1 MGKSSGRVLYIIT
14 KLIEPRIQI
23 DESKKRFDNRA
34 LLALIVPII
43 IEQFLVLLVGIA
55 DSLMVSYAGEE
66 AVSGVSLV
74 DQLNSVFIRVF
85 TALAAGGAVV
95 ASQYI
100 GSRDD
105 KSGSKAA
112 GQLILI
118 TSILGAVSA
127 LAVLAFGRQIFG
139 ALFGSVE
146 PGVLDAGL
154 LYLRISAWSYLFL
167 AVYNACAGLYRSMGK
182 TRELMYVSIMMNAIN
197 VTGNAIGIFALHAGV
212 LGVAVP
218 SLISRAFAAVVMLKL
233 AFSGQNPI
241 KVTVKNIFA
250 RDVSMIRRILHIAL
264 PNGIEDG
271 LFQLAK
277 VALSSI
283 VAIFGTVQIAAY
295 GIAQNFWAMG
305 ALFPIAMGPAFIT
318 VIGQYMGARDID
330 GANYYMEKLLRF
342 TYVGGIVWSLSFTV
356 ISPIILL
363 VYSLNSGTRQLIILL
378 IVLHNLFNALLA
390 PCAFPLSSG
399 LRAAGDVK
407 FTMFAAIFSTVICRV
422 AFSVLFGI
430 VLNMGVVGVTIAMI
444 IDWCVKAALIYRRY
458 RGKKWTEFRVI

>member
-1 MGKSSGRVLYIIT
+1 MHTIA
-14 KLIEPRIQI
+14 KLIEPRAQI
-23 DESKKRFDNRA
+23 DERKKRFDNRA

-74 DQLNSVFIRVF
+74 DQLNNVFIRVF

-95 ASQYI
+95 VSQYI
-100 GSRDD
+100 GSKNREN
-105 KSGSKAA
+105 GSKAA
-112 GQLILI
+112 SQLILI
-118 TSILGAVSA
+118 TSLLGAVSA
-127 LAVLAFGRQIFG
+127 LLVLVFGRQIFG
-139 ALFGSVE
+139 TLFGNVDA
-146 PGVLDAGL
+146 GVLDAGL
-154 LYLRISAWSYLFL
+154 LYLRLSAWSYLFL

-182 TRELMYVSIMMNAIN
+182 TRELMFVSLMMNAIN
-197 VTGNAIGIFALHAGV
+197 VAGNAIGIFALHAGV
-212 LGVAVP
+212 RGVAIP
-218 SLISRAFAAVVMLKL
+218 SLIARAFAAVVMLKL
-233 AFSGQNPI
+233 VFGKGNQI
-241 KVTVKNIFA
+241 HVTLKNLFA
-250 RDVSMIRRILHIAL
+250 KDISMVRRILHIAL

-283 VAIFGTVQIAAY
+283 VAMFGTAQIAAY
-295 GIAQNFWAMG
+295 GISQNFWAMG
-305 ALFPIAMGPAFIT
+305 ALFPVAMGPAFIT

-330 GANYYMEKLLRF
+330 GTNYYMEKLLRF
-342 TYVGGIVWSLSFTV
+342 TYAGGVVWSFSFTV
-356 ISPIILL
+356 ISPLVLL
-363 VYSLNSGTRQLIILL
+363 VYSLTEETRGLIILL
-378 IVLHNLFNALLA
+378 IVLHNVFNALLA

-430 VLNMGVVGVTIAMI
+430 ILDMGVVGVTVAMV
-444 IDWCVKAALIYRRY
+444 IDWCVKAALIFRRY
-458 RGKKWTEFRVI
+458 RSRKWTAFRVI

>member
-1 MGKSSGRVLYIIT
+1 MHTIA
-14 KLIEPRIQI
+14 KLIEPRTQI

-34 LLALIVPII
+34 LLALIIPII

-74 DQLNSVFIRVF
+74 DQLNNVFIRVF

-100 GSRDD
+100 GREDKRNGSR
-105 KSGSKAA
+105 AA
-112 GQLILI
+112 SQLIMI
-118 TSILGAVSA
+118 TALLGGVSG
-127 LAVLAFGRQIFG
+127 LLVLLFGRQIFG
-139 ALFGSVE
+139 ALFGNVDA
-146 PGVLDAGL
+146 GVLDAGL
-154 LYLRISAWSYLFL
+154 LYLRLSAWSYIFL

-197 VTGNAIGIFALHAGV
+197 VVGNAIGIFGLHAGV
-212 LGVAVP
+212 RGVAIP
-218 SLISRAFAAVVMLKL
+218 TLIARAFAAVVMIKL
-233 AFSGQNPI
+233 VFSKQNKIQVSI
-241 KVTVKNIFA
+241 KDILA
-250 RDVSMIRRILHIAL
+250 RDFPMVRRILHIAL

-283 VAIFGTVQIAAY
+283 VAMFGTVQIAAY
-295 GIAQNFWAMG
+295 GISQNFWGMG
-305 ALFPIAMGPAFIT
+305 ALFPVAMGPAFIT
-318 VIGQYMGARDID
+318 IIGQYMGARDID

-342 TYVGGIVWSLSFTV
+342 TYVGGVVWSLSFTV
-356 ISPIILL
+356 ISPLILL
-363 VYSLNSGTRQLIILL
+363 VYSLGDETRQLIIFL

-407 FTMFAAIFSTVICRV
+407 FTMFAAIFSTVVCRV

-430 VLNMGVVGVTIAMI
+430 VLDMGVVGVTIAMV
-444 IDWCVKAALIYRRY
+444 IDWCVKAALIFRRY
-458 RGKKWTEFRVI
+458 RSRKWTEFRVI

>member
-1 MGKSSGRVLYIIT
+1 MHTIA
-14 KLIEPRIQI
+14 KLIEPRAQI
-23 DESKKRFDNRA
+23 DERKKRFDNRA

-74 DQLNSVFIRVF
+74 DQLNNVFIRVF

-100 GSRDD
+100 GSKDREN
-105 KSGSKAA
+105 GSKAA
-112 GQLILI
+112 SQLILI
-118 TSILGAVSA
+118 TSLLGAVSA
-127 LAVLAFGRQIFG
+127 LLVLVFGRQIFG
-139 ALFGSVE
+139 ALFGNVDA
-146 PGVLDAGL
+146 GVLDAGL
-154 LYLRISAWSYLFL
+154 LYLRLSAWSYLFL

-182 TRELMYVSIMMNAIN
+182 TRELMFVSLMMNAIN
-197 VTGNAIGIFALHAGV
+197 VAGNAIGIFALHAGV
-212 LGVAVP
+212 RGVAIP
-218 SLISRAFAAVVMLKL
+218 SLIARAFAAVVMLKL
-233 AFSGQNPI
+233 VFGKGNQI
-241 KVTVKNIFA
+241 HVTLKNLFA
-250 RDVSMIRRILHIAL
+250 KDISMVRRILHIAL

-283 VAIFGTVQIAAY
+283 VAMFGTAQIAAY
-295 GIAQNFWAMG
+295 GISQNFWAMG
-305 ALFPIAMGPAFIT
+305 ALFPVAMGPAFIT

-330 GANYYMEKLLRF
+330 GANDYMEKLLRF
-342 TYVGGIVWSLSFTV
+342 TYAGGVVWSFSFTV
-356 ISPIILL
+356 ISPLILL
-363 VYSLNSGTRQLIILL
+363 VYSLTEETRGLIILL
-378 IVLHNLFNALLA
+378 IVLHNVFNALLA

-422 AFSVLFGI
+422 TFSVLFGI
-430 VLNMGVVGVTIAMI
+430 ILDMGVVGVTVAMV
-444 IDWCVKAALIYRRY
+444 IDWCVKAALIFRRY
-458 RGKKWTEFRVI
+458 RSRKWTAFRVI

>member
-1 MGKSSGRVLYIIT
+1 MHTIA
-14 KLIEPRIQI
+14 KLIEPRAQI
-23 DESKKRFDNRA
+23 DERKKRFDNRA

-74 DQLNSVFIRVF
+74 DQLNNVFIRVF

-100 GSRDD
+100 GSKDR
-105 KSGSKAA
+105 AA
-112 GQLILI
+112 SQLILI
-118 TSILGAVSA
+118 TSLLGAVSA
-127 LAVLAFGRQIFG
+127 LLVLVFGRQIFG
-139 ALFGSVE
+139 ALFGNVDA
-146 PGVLDAGL
+146 GVLDAGL
-154 LYLRISAWSYLFL
+154 LYLRLSAWSYLFL

-182 TRELMYVSIMMNAIN
+182 TRELMFVSLMMNAIN
-197 VTGNAIGIFALHAGV
+197 VVGNAIGIFALHAGV
-212 LGVAVP
+212 RGVAIP
-218 SLISRAFAAVVMLKL
+218 SLIARAFAAVVMLKL
-233 AFSGQNPI
+233 VFGKGNQI
-241 KVTVKNIFA
+241 HVTLKNIFA
-250 RDVSMIRRILHIAL
+250 KDISMVRRILHIAL

-283 VAIFGTVQIAAY
+283 VAMFGTAQIAAY
-295 GIAQNFWAMG
+295 GISQNFWAMG
-305 ALFPIAMGPAFIT
+305 ALFPVAMGPAFIT

-342 TYVGGIVWSLSFTV
+342 TYAGGVVWSFSFTV
-356 ISPIILL
+356 ISPLILL
-363 VYSLNSGTRQLIILL
+363 VYSLTEETRGLIILL
-378 IVLHNLFNALLA
+378 IVLHNVFNALLA

-422 AFSVLFGI
+422 TFSVLFGI
-430 VLNMGVVGVTIAMI
+430 ILDMGVVGVTVAMV
-444 IDWCVKAALIYRRY
+444 IDWCVKAALIFRRY
-458 RGKKWTEFRVI
+458 RSRKWTAFRVI

>member
-1 MGKSSGRVLYIIT
+1 MTCLHTIA
-14 KLIEPRIQI
+14 KLIEPRAQI
-23 DESKKRFDNRA
+23 DERKKRFDNRA

-74 DQLNSVFIRVF
+74 DQLNNVFIRVF

-100 GSRDD
+100 GSKDREN
-105 KSGSKAA
+105 GSKAA
-112 GQLILI
+112 SQLILI
-118 TSILGAVSA
+118 TSLLGAVSA
-127 LAVLAFGRQIFG
+127 LLVLVFGRQIFG
-139 ALFGSVE
+139 ALFGNVDA
-146 PGVLDAGL
+146 GVLDAGL
-154 LYLRISAWSYLFL
+154 LYLRLSAWSYLFR

-182 TRELMYVSIMMNAIN
+182 TRELMFVSLMMNAIN
-197 VTGNAIGIFALHAGV
+197 VAGNAIGIFALHAGV
-212 LGVAVP
+212 RGVAIP
-218 SLISRAFAAVVMLKL
+218 SLIARAFAAVVMLKL
-233 AFSGQNPI
+233 VFGKGNQI
-241 KVTVKNIFA
+241 HVTLKNLFA
-250 RDVSMIRRILHIAL
+250 KDISMVRRILHIAL

-283 VAIFGTVQIAAY
+283 VAMFGTAQIAAY
-295 GIAQNFWAMG
+295 GISQNFWAMG
-305 ALFPIAMGPAFIT
+305 ALFPVAMGPAFIT

-342 TYVGGIVWSLSFTV
+342 TYAGGVVWSFSFTV
-356 ISPIILL
+356 ISPLILL
-363 VYSLNSGTRQLIILL
+363 VYSLTEETRGLIILL
-378 IVLHNLFNALLA
+378 IVLHNVFNALLA

-422 AFSVLFGI
+422 TFSVLFGI
-430 VLNMGVVGVTIAMI
+430 ILDMGVVGVTVAMV
-444 IDWCVKAALIYRRY
+444 IDWCVKAALIFRRY
-458 RGKKWTEFRVI
+458 RSRKWTAFRVI

>member
-1 MGKSSGRVLYIIT
+1 MHTIA
-14 KLIEPRIQI
+14 KLIEPRAQI
-23 DESKKRFDNRA
+23 DERKKRFDNRA

-74 DQLNSVFIRVF
+74 DQLNNVFIRVF

-100 GSRDD
+100 GSKDREN
-105 KSGSKAA
+105 GSKAA
-112 GQLILI
+112 SQLILI
-118 TSILGAVSA
+118 TSLLGAVSA
-127 LAVLAFGRQIFG
+127 LLVLVFGRQIFG
-139 ALFGSVE
+139 ALFGNVDA
-146 PGVLDAGL
+146 GVLDAGL
-154 LYLRISAWSYLFL
+154 LYLRLSAWSYLFL

-182 TRELMYVSIMMNAIN
+182 TRELMFVSLMMNAIN
-197 VTGNAIGIFALHAGV
+197 VAGNAIGIFALHAGV
-212 LGVAVP
+212 RGVAIP
-218 SLISRAFAAVVMLKL
+218 SLIARAFAAVVMLKL
-233 AFSGQNPI
+233 VFGKGNQI
-241 KVTVKNIFA
+241 HVTLKNIFA
-250 RDVSMIRRILHIAL
+250 KDISMVRRILHIAL

-283 VAIFGTVQIAAY
+283 VAMFGTAQIAAY
-295 GIAQNFWAMG
+295 GISQNFWAMG
-305 ALFPIAMGPAFIT
+305 ALFPVAMGPAFIT

-342 TYVGGIVWSLSFTV
+342 TYAGGVVWSFSFTV
-356 ISPIILL
+356 ISPLILL
-363 VYSLNSGTRQLIILL
+363 VYSLTEETRGLIILL
-378 IVLHNLFNALLA
+378 IVLHNVFNALLA
-390 PCAFPLSSG
+390 PCAFLPLSSG

-422 AFSVLFGI
+422 TFSVLFGI
-430 VLNMGVVGVTIAMI
+430 ILDMGVVGVTVAMV
-444 IDWCVKAALIYRRY
+444 IDWCVKAALIFRRY
-458 RGKKWTEFRVI
+458 RSRKWTAFRVI

>member
-1 MGKSSGRVLYIIT
+1 MTCLHTIA
-14 KLIEPRIQI
+14 KLIEPRAQI
-23 DESKKRFDNRA
+23 DERKKRFDNRA

-74 DQLNSVFIRVF
+74 DQLNNVFIRVF

-95 ASQYI
+95 VSQYI
-100 GSRDD
+100 GSKNREN
-105 KSGSKAA
+105 GSKAA
-112 GQLILI
+112 SQLILI
-118 TSILGAVSA
+118 TSLLGAVSA
-127 LAVLAFGRQIFG
+127 LLVLVFGRQIFG
-139 ALFGSVE
+139 TLFGNVDA
-146 PGVLDAGL
+146 GVLDAGL
-154 LYLRISAWSYLFL
+154 LYLRLSAWSYLFL

-182 TRELMYVSIMMNAIN
+182 TRELMFVSLMMNAIN
-197 VTGNAIGIFALHAGV
+197 VAGNAIGIFALHAGV
-212 LGVAVP
+212 RGVAIP
-218 SLISRAFAAVVMLKL
+218 SLIARAFAAVVMLKL
-233 AFSGQNPI
+233 VFGKGNQI
-241 KVTVKNIFA
+241 HVTLKNLFA
-250 RDVSMIRRILHIAL
+250 KDISMVRRILHIAL

-283 VAIFGTVQIAAY
+283 VAMFGTAQIAAY
-295 GIAQNFWAMG
+295 GISQNFWAMG
-305 ALFPIAMGPAFIT
+305 ALFPVAMGPAFIT

-330 GANYYMEKLLRF
+330 GTNYYMEKLLRF
-342 TYVGGIVWSLSFTV
+342 TYAGGVVWSFSFTV
-356 ISPIILL
+356 ISPLVLL
-363 VYSLNSGTRQLIILL
+363 VYSLTEETRGLIILL
-378 IVLHNLFNALLA
+378 IVLHNVFNALLA

-430 VLNMGVVGVTIAMI
+430 ILDMGVVGVTVAMV
-444 IDWCVKAALIYRRY
+444 IDWCVKAALIFRRY
-458 RGKKWTEFRVI
+458 RSRKWTAFRVI

>member
-1 MGKSSGRVLYIIT
+1 MHTIA
-14 KLIEPRIQI
+14 KLIEPRAQI
-23 DESKKRFDNRA
+23 DERKKRFDNRA

-74 DQLNSVFIRVF
+74 DQLNNVFIRVF

-100 GSRDD
+100 GSKDREN
-105 KSGSKAA
+105 GSKAA
-112 GQLILI
+112 SQLILI
-118 TSILGAVSA
+118 TSLLGAVSA
-127 LAVLAFGRQIFG
+127 LLVLVFGRQIFG
-139 ALFGSVE
+139 ALFGNVDAR
-146 PGVLDAGL
+146 VLDAGL
-154 LYLRISAWSYLFL
+154 LYLRLSAWSYLFL

-182 TRELMYVSIMMNAIN
+182 TRELMFVSLMMNAIN
-197 VTGNAIGIFALHAGV
+197 VAGNAIGIFALHAGV
-212 LGVAVP
+212 RGVAIP
-218 SLISRAFAAVVMLKL
+218 SLIARAFAAVVMLKL
-233 AFSGQNPI
+233 VFGKGNQI
-241 KVTVKNIFA
+241 HITLKNLFA
-250 RDVSMIRRILHIAL
+250 KDISMVRRILHIAL

-283 VAIFGTVQIAAY
+283 VAMFGTAQIAAY
-295 GIAQNFWAMG
+295 GISQNFWAMG
-305 ALFPIAMGPAFIT
+305 ALFPVAMGPAFIT

-342 TYVGGIVWSLSFTV
+342 TYAGGVVWSFSFTV
-356 ISPIILL
+356 ISPLILL
-363 VYSLNSGTRQLIILL
+363 VYSLTEETRGLIILL
-378 IVLHNLFNALLA
+378 IVLHNVFNALLA

-430 VLNMGVVGVTIAMI
+430 ILDMGVVGVTVAMV
-444 IDWCVKAALIYRRY
+444 IDWCVKAALIFRRY
-458 RGKKWTEFRVI
+458 RSRKWTAFRVI